1 MNPDKWKSVVV
12 PIESYR
18 VLKEMAAKERR
29 TLSGQFTLLLEQV
42 TGKNITI
49 GENPQAEGAT
59 KK

>member
-42 TGKNITI
+42 TGKDIPV
-49 GENPQAEGAT
+49 GEET
-59 KK
+59 SKKKKA

>member
-42 TGKNITI
+42 TGKDITV
-49 GENPQAEGAT
+49 GEET
-59 KK
+59 SKKKKA

>member
-42 TGKNITI
+42 TGKDIPV
-49 GENPQAEGAT
+49 GEETP
-59 KK
+59 KKKKT

>member
-42 TGKNITI
+42 TGKDITV
-49 GENPQAEGAT
+49 GEETPE
-59 KK
+59 KKRKA

>member
-18 VLKEMAAKERR
+18 VLKKLAEKERR
-29 TLSGQFTLLLEQV
+29 TLSGQFTLILEQI
-42 TGKNITI
+42 TGKDIQPKKQ
-49 GENPQAEGAT
+49 EAT

>member
-42 TGKNITI
+42 TGKDITV
-49 GENPQAEGAT
+49 GEETP
-59 KK
+59 KKKKA